1 LVVGSWNLD
10 FKGAP
15 KPPTPP
21 SSPSEPVSED
31 ERMAILKMLAEKKI
45 SAEQAEQLLNALE
58 GGK

>member
-1 LVVGSWNLD
+1 MVGRWNWNLSD
-10 FKGAP
+10 TP

-21 SSPSEPVSED
+21 EPPADPVSED

-45 SAEQAEQLLNALE
+45 TAQQAEKLLSALE